1 MSMSAAL
8 LSLTLLLPALASLAC
23 LALGPR
29 AILSVVRCAGL
40 ILSLILAAAASLVFL
55 AGPLSGAG
63 GWLTMD
69 ALSAFHALVLAL
81 VFGASSVYAGVYFRL
96 ELDSGRLSSG
106 EARRFG
112 SLWFGAL
119 AAMTMVLVCGNLGL
133 MWVGMEATTL
143 ITAFLIC
150 VHVRPL
156 ALEAMWK
163 YLLVC
168 SVGVAFAFV
177 GTLLIGASA
186 QKLNLSAY
194 ELLLWSRLM
203 ASAPQLDPA
212 FMKLAFVFLLVGYG
226 TKAGLA
232 PMHNWLPDAHSQA
245 PAPVSALFSG
255 FMLNAGLYCIMRCLP
270 LVDGAMGGSGWAG
283 RLLAALG
290 LVSIVVAAAFIA
302 FQHDAKRLLAYHSVE
317 HMGIIALGAGLGG
330 LGVFAAL
337 WHTLNHALCKSLAFF
352 AAGRLGQDY
361 GTHDLREL
369 AGSARKSPWW
379 GGALFA
385 SLLVLIGMAPF
396 AVFMSELQMLRA
408 AADARAYWSLA
419 LFLAGTCIVFVGASR
434 HALEAAWGE
443 SSIEPLTPK
452 VSLSS
457 KTLIIGALAV
467 LLALG
472 LWLPGPLR
480 LALEQAAA
488 VVGGR

>member
-1 MSMSAAL
+1 MSAAL
-8 LSLTLLLPALASLAC
+8 LSLTLLLPALTSAC
-23 LALGPR
+23 CLVFARPG
-29 AILSVVRCAGL
+29 AVLSVVRCGGL
-40 ILSLILAAAASLVFL
+40 ILSSLLAAVASLVFM
-55 AGPLSGAG
+55 AGPLSGSG

-69 ALSAFHALVLAL
+69 ALSAYHALALSL
-81 VFGASSVYAGVYFRL
+81 VFGSSSVYAGVYFQI
-96 ELDSGRLSSG
+96 ELDSGRLTPG

-150 VHVRPL
+150 IHVRPL

-186 QKLNLSAY
+186 QKLNLNAY

-203 ASAPQLDPA
+203 ASAAKLDPT

-270 LVDGAMGGSGWAG
+270 LVDGAMGGSGWGG

-290 LVSIVVAAAFIA
+290 LVSIVVAAAFIP
-302 FQHDAKRLLAYHSVE
+302 FQRDAKRLLAYSSVE

-330 LGVFAAL
+330 VGVFAAL
-337 WHTLNHALCKSLAFF
+337 WHTLNHALCKPLAFF

-361 GTHDLREL
+361 GSHDLKAL
-369 AGSARKSPWW
+369 AGSLRKSLWW
-379 GGALFA
+379 GGAFFA
-385 SLLVLIGMAPF
+385 SLLVIIGMAPF
-396 AVFMSELQMLRA
+396 AVFMSELQVLRA
-408 AADARAYWSLA
+408 AADAGAYWSMA
-419 LFLAGTCIVFVGASR
+419 VFLAGACIVFVGASR
-434 HALEAAWGE
+434 YAVEAAWGD
-443 SSIEPLTPK
+443 SVVEPRDVPAGLA
-452 VSLSS
+452 SR
-457 KTLIIGALAV
+457 TLISGALGA
-467 LLALG
+467 LLLLG